1 MAAATEL
8 ATIACILATCQELA
22 LPRASYY
29 RNFIPVLREGTYHC
43 SISTMYRVLDEHDE
57 SHERRNQLLHPPYQK
72 SELMTT
78 APNQLWKQK
87 TH

>member
-1 MAAATEL
+1 
-8 ATIACILATCQELA
+8 
-22 LPRASYY
+22 
-29 RNFIPVLREGTYHC
+29 
-43 SISTMYRVLDEHDE
+43 MYRTLDEHDE

-72 SELMTT
+72 PELMAT